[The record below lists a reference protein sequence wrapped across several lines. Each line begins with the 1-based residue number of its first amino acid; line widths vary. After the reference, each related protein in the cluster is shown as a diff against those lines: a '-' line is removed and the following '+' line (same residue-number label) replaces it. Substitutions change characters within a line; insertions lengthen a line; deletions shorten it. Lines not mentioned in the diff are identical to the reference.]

1 MRRHDVAGGPW
12 TTVLISL
19 FSAIVG
25 AFLGGGVTQFREWL
39 KERQHRGR
47 VATALGSELMG
58 QLDAVTTCASL
69 ANLAEHGLR
78 PDFRMKT
85 NMITHWLPPEPS
97 AYRSLV
103 SQLPLLSPVAV
114 AATISFYGSVEWAK
128 NATTRCDDETLSPDE
143 SKALGNA
150 WRAAT
155 VNGLRAMNTVL
166 EHASVVR
173 TDVDD
178 RHIALLK
185 EDARAVLKNEW
196 PRVRYNEQTG
206 QMQIGP
212 NSADERRQ
220 AAMGRTRA

>member
-1 MRRHDVAGGPW
+1 MPSDPW

-19 FSAIVG
+19 LSATVG
-25 AFLGGGVTQFREWL
+25 ALLGGGVTQFREWL

-69 ANLAEHGLR
+69 ANSAEHGLS
-78 PDFRMKT
+78 PGFGMKPT
-85 NMITHWLPPEPS
+85 MITHWLPPEPS

-103 SQLPLLSPVAV
+103 NEIPLLSPIAV

-128 NATTRCDDETLSPDE
+128 NATTRCDGEALSPDE
-143 SKALGNA
+143 AKALGNA

-155 VNGLRAMNTVL
+155 VNGLRAINAVL
-166 EHASVVR
+166 AHASAAR
-173 TDVDD
+173 TDVDVKGIS
-178 RHIALLK
+178 RSE

-196 PRVRYNEQTG
+196 PRVQYNEQTG
-206 QMQIGP
+206 QMANWPGL
-212 NSADERRQ
+212 
-220 AAMGRTRA
+220 GR